1 MFKKQP
7 LLPMDTATEK
17 NMNYLAKIG
26 DDLLEKVAAKVDL
39 YVGRYLDPGRDI
51 DKKYLKNRH
60 PGPPGPT
67 NDQELQRFA
76 VLLVDERKLRL
87 DNQKK
92 KKKKKKKKDQAQEA
106 TKASTSSTPPL
117 TSTGSGSGS
126 GSGSAATTE
135 VKININVSNCSTL
148 TDDSK

>member
-1 MFKKQP
+1 MFEKQP

-17 NMNYLAKIG
+17 NMNYLVKIG
-26 DDLLEKVAAKVDL
+26 DDLLDKVAAKVDL

-51 DKKYLKNRH
+51 DKKYLKTRH
-60 PGPPGPT
+60 PGPRPT

-76 VLLVDERKLRL
+76 VLLIDERKLRL
-87 DNQKK
+87 DNQ
-92 KKKKKKKKDQAQEA
+92 KKKKKKKDQAQEA
-106 TKASTSSTPPL
+106 TKASTFSPPPL
-117 TSTGSGSGS
+117 TSTGS

-135 VKININVSNCSTL
+135 VKININISNCSTL